1 MPLAIFVL
9 LVGVIYFTI
18 SLRFINFRF
27 IGKSIQIFFE
37 KEKEKDGTKAVTSRA
52 AFLSAISGSVGLG
65 SISGVAAALFVGGPG
80 AVFWMSIAGFL
91 VMPLRYAE
99 VFLGHFFR
107 TKEKDGTISK
117 FGPYAY
123 IETGLIKEGYS
134 KKLSK
139 FCFYFYLI
147 AILCGLTGALL
158 VLNPLAEMAGSLFL
172 NDNKI
177 AIFAFCVAMAIL
189 CLVILSEGLRRI
201 IQSLEGAVSVMA
213 LLYMIAV
220 AFILIVNIQNVPT
233 AIALIF
239 TEAFNMQSLYG
250 GILGIIIVS
259 ITRVIVATEVGFGSA
274 SFFHGKSQNDDSVRE
289 GILSMSGPFFASFIF
304 IILNAVAVLATSSHL
319 SGKNGILMVN
329 HMFVSVHPYFS
340 YLLFVIAFLFG
351 LTTAIAWFFYGESS
365 IKQLTKRKSALVVYR
380 MYVFIIISSVGLV
393 SFGVMI
399 RIIDALIVSMVF
411 PNMLALLLLGGVV
424 RREFLK
430 YTSKK

>member
-147 AILCGLTGALL
+147 AIL
-158 VLNPLAEMAGSLFL
+158 
-172 NDNKI
+172 
-177 AIFAFCVAMAIL
+177 
-189 CLVILSEGLRRI
+189 
-201 IQSLEGAVSVMA
+201 
-213 LLYMIAV
+213 
-220 AFILIVNIQNVPT
+220 
-233 AIALIF
+233 
-239 TEAFNMQSLYG
+239 
-250 GILGIIIVS
+250 
-259 ITRVIVATEVGFGSA
+259 
-274 SFFHGKSQNDDSVRE
+274 
-289 GILSMSGPFFASFIF
+289 
-304 IILNAVAVLATSSHL
+304 
-319 SGKNGILMVN
+319 
-329 HMFVSVHPYFS
+329 
-340 YLLFVIAFLFG
+340 
-351 LTTAIAWFFYGESS
+351 
-365 IKQLTKRKSALVVYR
+365 
-380 MYVFIIISSVGLV
+380 
-393 SFGVMI
+393 
-399 RIIDALIVSMVF
+399 
-411 PNMLALLLLGGVV
+411 
-424 RREFLK
+424 
-430 YTSKK
+430 